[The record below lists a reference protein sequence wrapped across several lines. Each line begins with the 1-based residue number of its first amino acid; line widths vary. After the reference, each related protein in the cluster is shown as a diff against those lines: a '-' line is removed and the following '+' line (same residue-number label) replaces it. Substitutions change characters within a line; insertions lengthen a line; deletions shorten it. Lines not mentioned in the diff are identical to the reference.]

1 MKIQHQIWG
10 ENTRDLIMTEGGT
23 VQLGI
28 YKEPISD
35 IFPCRAYISCLWVDE
50 EYRRQGIAT
59 RLMKCAEQLA
69 RNAGIDR
76 VYLDFKEDDT
86 PVEILEWYI
95 RNGYEE
101 IAEHSDGSYTL
112 QKILL

>member
-1 MKIQHQIWG
+1 
-10 ENTRDLIMTEGGT
+10 
-23 VQLGI
+23 
-28 YKEPISD
+28 
-35 IFPCRAYISCLWVDE
+35 
-50 EYRRQGIAT
+50 
-59 RLMKCAEQLA
+59 MKCAEQLA